1 MPLVRNLSTALGAAL
16 IVLAAAVDIPL
27 AQTGGDAGVS
37 PPAARHDS
45 NRIPEKIRPE
55 GSGSSTEPLTDKL
68 NHSGGVIRP
77 PKGVDSGMT
86 QSPPKIAPQSTPVI
100 PPPGSSGD
108 SPVKP
113 K

>member
-1 MPLVRNLSTALGAAL
+1 MPLAQTLSTALGAAL
-16 IVLAAAVDIPL
+16 IVMAATVDIPQ
-27 AQTGGDAGVS
+27 AQTSGDSGVS

-55 GSGSSTEPLTDKL
+55 SSGSSTEPLTDKL
-68 NHSGGVIRP
+68 NRSGGVIRP
-77 PKGVDSGMT
+77 PEGVDPGMT
-86 QSPPKIAPQSTPVI
+86 QNPPQIGSQSTPVI

>member
-1 MPLVRNLSTALGAAL
+1 MPLAQTLSTAFGAAL
-16 IVLAAAVDIPL
+16 IVLASTIDVPL
-27 AQTGGDAGVS
+27 AQTNSDAGS
-37 PPAARHDS
+37 PSAAHRDS

-55 GSGSSTEPLTDKL
+55 GSGSSTDPLSNKL
-68 NHSGGVIRP
+68 DRSGGVLRP
-77 PKGVDSGMT
+77 PEGVDPGIS
-86 QSPPKIAPQSTPVI
+86 QAPPKIGPQSTPVI